1 MPKCIARVGSGVAL
15 LAHAF
20 VLVRF
25 LVSCI
30 VAQCCCAFKMYVTVD
45 DRRNSCVV
53 ELIWHNGLHALS
65 PPCVSTGFHADTAQF
80 AAGPEAW
87 FPALMANSRKVIVV
101 SAVPALMAGSAIAVV
116 SADPA
121 LMAGS

>member
-25 LVSCI
+25 LVSCVVVHV
-30 VAQCCCAFKMYVTVD
+30 VALLKCMSQLTTI
-45 DRRNSCVV
+45 NSCVV
-53 ELIWHNGLHALS
+53 ELIWHNRLHALS